1 MRIPGTASRVAG
13 LGKKKGLRPWISVVP
28 AWIHSQYFYKG
39 VCCSPFGILPPMVF
53 FILPDKQQPT
63 KTPIH
68 SPNPAN
74 IPNAA
79 KNEGLPRRKDKTP
92 VNINNTAKTK
102 SMKTK
107 NQSANFMVRPMLI
120 SKTHLYL
127 SSPWL
132 VWINSQFF
140 RSPTG
145 HLMAVCQ

>member
-1 MRIPGTASRVAG
+1 
-13 LGKKKGLRPWISVVP
+13 
-28 AWIHSQYFYKG
+28 
-39 VCCSPFGILPPMVF
+39 MVF

-92 VNINNTAKTK
+92 FNINNTAKTK

-107 NQSANFMVRPMLI
+107 KPI
-120 SKTHLYL
+120 SKFHG
-127 SSPWL
+127 SPY
-132 VWINSQFF
+132 VDK
-140 RSPTG
+140 
-145 HLMAVCQ
+145 